1 MRSFR
6 VLLIASA
13 LMMGTLIA
21 NAQSA
26 DEVVTKH
33 IEAIGGK
40 EAWKK
45 VNSLQIDGTI
55 NVQGTDVKVSL
66 VQLHGKGMRQNIT
79 VQGIVGYQ
87 IVTPTTGWVFMPFQ
101 GQTEVSAMS
110 TEDVKQAQNELDT
123 HGSLLEYKEKGHTAE
138 LVGKENIGE
147 TECYKIILI
156 LNSGKKE
163 TIYIDSK
170 DYFIVR
176 TITKQSAN
184 GQEQEIEMNYSS
196 FEKMPEG
203 IVVAKAITL
212 PYGTM
217 TLSNIKVNN
226 RVDENIFKPTYD
238 VERVYEPR

>member
-1 MRSFR
+1 MKFFR
-6 VLLIASA
+6 VLLIAGMVM
-13 LMMGTLIA
+13 LQTIT
-21 NAQSA
+21 AQAQTA

-40 EAWKK
+40 DAWKK
-45 VNSLQIDGTI
+45 VNSLQLEGSIS
-55 NVQGTDVKVSL
+55 VQGTEVKILL

-79 VQGIVGYQ
+79 VQGVVGYQ
-87 IVTPTTGWVFMPFQ
+87 IITPTTGWIFMPFQ

-110 TEDVKQAQNELDT
+110 TEDVKRAQNELDT

-138 LVGKENIGE
+138 LVGKENIGDA
-147 TECYKIILI
+147 ECYKIILT

-170 DYFIVR
+170 NYYVVK
-176 TITKQSAN
+176 TITTQNAN
-184 GQEQEIEMNYSS
+184 GQEQEIEMNYSV

-203 IVVAKAITL
+203 IILAKSITL

-217 TLSNIKVNN
+217 TLSNVKVNKP
-226 RVDENIFKPTYD
+226 VDENIFKPTYD
-238 VERVYEPR
+238 IEKGYEPR